1 MDRRIHGVNQKPK
14 TLAMLIHIFFEGN
27 VYWMISVHPASPSC
41 SIMAMNDFGSKSFT
55 LPTAWPVVVL
65 WKTNTYVCNLPAC
78 SQIWYLYILY
88 THYVHIIYIYILY
101 MLHTHTHIYIYKI
114 HVTYMMI
121 HTYTVYIYIWVNYS
135 ISLT

>member
-27 VYWMISVHPASPSC
+27 VYWMISVQPASPSC

-65 WKTNTYVCNLPAC
+65 WKTNTYVCNFPAC

-88 THYVHIIYIYILY
+88 THYVHIIYIYTYYTYIY
-101 MLHTHTHIYIYKI
+101 NTYHIYHDTHIYSI
-114 HVTYMMI
+114 
-121 HTYTVYIYIWVNYS
+121 YIYMGKLSYFTN
-135 ISLT
+135 LN